1 MPITTAAAVTV
12 ARAFVAGFEEKLV
25 DADLEGQADVLAGI
39 REYIIAYTG
48 RFPFMLAL
56 YRAASK
62 NTLSLAQ
69 SRGAANVLRA
79 EVRGRKAKPA
89 AGRRRASSEDSEARA
104 WRQMNE
110 AQEGDGSYAP
120 TWEDAQDYFDR

>member
-48 RFPFMLAL
+48 RFPFMLSL
-56 YRAASK
+56 FRGAAK
-62 NTLSLAQ
+62 NTLSLGQ
-69 SRGAANVLRA
+69 LRGAANVLRA

-89 AGRRRASSEDSEARA
+89 ARGRSPMQRARDENDIARA
-104 WRQMNE
+104 W
-110 AQEGDGSYAP
+110 P
-120 TWEDAQDYFDR
+120 EDARGGYESSGAAEFAW

>member
-12 ARAFVAGFEEKLV
+12 ARAFVAGFDEKLV
-25 DADLEGQADVLAGI
+25 DSDLEGQADVLAGI
-39 REYIIAYTG
+39 REYIIGYTG

-89 AGRRRASSEDSEARA
+89 AGRRRASSEAWDDGAANSESSGAAEFA
-104 WRQMNE
+104 W
-110 AQEGDGSYAP
+110 
-120 TWEDAQDYFDR
+120 